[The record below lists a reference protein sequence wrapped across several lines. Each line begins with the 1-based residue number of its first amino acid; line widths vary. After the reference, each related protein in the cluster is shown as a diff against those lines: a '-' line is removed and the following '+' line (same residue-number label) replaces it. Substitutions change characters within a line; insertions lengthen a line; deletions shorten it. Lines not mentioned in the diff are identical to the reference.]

1 MTSRTRPGKLVPA
14 VLTVAVACLLV
25 PERAHAQFGF
35 GGGFGG
41 GGFGFGY
48 GAAFSQVPKPES
60 YLYQKSLVDA
70 ARPLRIPSRDVYAN
84 NSNSYINHIRDN
96 GFVDRYSADRREI
109 PQYRYA
115 SRPQNAAGAN
125 ATPAAAPGPLLPLF
139 SFYDAQNKLQW
150 PANAPTEGG
159 LKEKRDVSD
168 KACDVVLAETKQN
181 GVAAL
186 ASVTDA
192 RQKLLD
198 YGRPALAD
206 VRARET
212 PRVAD
217 TFHMFML
224 SLYESLAQAA
234 NPATTP
240 PPAPQ
245 PINR

>member
-1 MTSRTRPGKLVPA
+1 MTSRTRLGRLVPA
-14 VLTVAVACLLV
+14 VLATAAAFLLA
-25 PERAHAQFGF
+25 PGQAQAQFGF
-35 GGGFGG
+35 GGGGFG
-41 GGFGFGY
+41 GFGY
-48 GAAFSQVPKPES
+48 GGFGFSQVPKPES
-60 YLYQKSLVDA
+60 YLYQNALIAAGRPVNAPPRDA
-70 ARPLRIPSRDVYAN
+70 YAGN
-84 NSNSYINHIRDN
+84 PNSYINHIRDN

-115 SRPQNAAGAN
+115 ARQRALAANAAP
-125 ATPAAAPGPLLPLF
+125 PAAPNVPLF
-139 SFYDAQNKLQW
+139 SFYDAKNKLEW
-150 PANAPTEGG
+150 PADAPVEGD
-159 LKEKRDVSD
+159 LKQKRDVSD
-168 KACDVVLAETKQN
+168 QACSTVLAETKQN

-198 YGRPALAD
+198 YGRPALAHA
-206 VRARET
+206 RAHET

-234 NPATTP
+234 NPMSAE

-245 PINR
+245 PVNP

>member
-1 MTSRTRPGKLVPA
+1 MTSRTRPGKLVPV
-14 VLTVAVACLLV
+14 VLTVALAGLLV
-25 PERAHAQFGF
+25 PDRAHAQFGF
-35 GGGFGG
+35 GGGFG

-70 ARPLRIPSRDVYAN
+70 QRPIQIPSRNVYAN

-115 SRPQNAAGAN
+115 ARPAAVANAAPSAEQ
-125 ATPAAAPGPLLPLF
+125 GPMLPLA
-139 SFYDAQNKLQW
+139 SFYEANNKLEW
-150 PANAPTEGG
+150 PANAPIEGD
-159 LKEKRDVSD
+159 LKQKRDVSD

-181 GVAAL
+181 RVAAL

-192 RQKLLD
+192 RQKLLE
-198 YGRPALAD
+198 YGRPALAY
-206 VRARET
+206 VRAHET

-234 NPATTP
+234 NPATSP
-240 PPAPQ
+240 PAAPQ
-245 PINR
+245 PLNR